1 MDRVRILRALLCP
14 RPREISLVERP
25 APVAAPGAPLVRVKR
40 AGVCGTDLH
49 IFEGTQP
56 YFEYPRVIGHEL
68 AGEIAAVAGPSRFR
82 VGQQVTVLPYVSC
95 GACVACRRG
104 KPNCCQ
110 RINVIGVHSDGGFA
124 DWLATPEDNLVD
136 AEGVGLD
143 AAAMA
148 EFLAIGAHA
157 AWRGA
162 VEPGQKVAVVGAG
175 PIGLATAIFASARG
189 GDVTLLDTRADR
201 LAFAREAIGVD
212 HAVQAG
218 EGARDRLAELTGGD
232 FFDCVFD
239 CTGSPPAM
247 NAGFYLVA
255 HGGAYVL
262 VSNVLGDIDFNDPEF
277 HKRETTLLGSR
288 NATLADF
295 DTVFA
300 ALRSGAIPTGALA
313 THRTSLDDA
322 ARAFPHW
329 LDPAS
334 GVVKALIEI

>member
-1 MDRVRILRALLCP
+1 MRALLCP
-14 RPREISLVERP
+14 SPRKLSLVERP
-25 APVAAPGAPLVRVKR
+25 APVAKPGAPLVRIKR

-68 AGEIAAVAGPSRFR
+68 GGEIAAVAGPSRFR
-82 VGQQVTVLPYVSC
+82 VGQQVAVLPYVSC
-95 GACVACRRG
+95 GGCVACRRG

-110 RINVIGVHSDGGFA
+110 RMNVIGVHSDGGFA
-124 DWLATPEDNLVD
+124 DWLAVPEDNLID
-136 AEGVGLD
+136 AEGVSLD
-143 AAAMA
+143 EAAMA

-157 AWRGA
+157 ALRGA
-162 VEPGQKVAVVGAG
+162 IEPGHKVVVVGAG
-175 PIGLATAIFASARG
+175 PIGLATAIFARSRG

-201 LAFAREAIGVD
+201 LAFARKAIGVD
-212 HAVQAG
+212 RVIEAG
-218 EGARDRLAELTGGD
+218 EGAHDRLEELTGGE

-247 NAGFYLVA
+247 SAGFSLVA

-262 VSNVLGDIDFNDPEF
+262 VSVVLGDIAFSDPEF

-288 NATLADF
+288 NATRADF

-300 ALRSGAIPTGALA
+300 ALRSGAIPTQALV
-313 THRTSLDDA
+313 THRVSLDEA
-322 ARAFPHW
+322 ARIFPHW

>member
-1 MDRVRILRALLCP
+1 LLCP
-14 RPREISLVERP
+14 SPRELSLVERP

-68 AGEIAAVAGPSRFR
+68 GGEIAAVAGPSRFR
-82 VGQQVTVLPYVSC
+82 VGQQVAVLPYISC
-95 GACVACRRG
+95 GDCVACRRG

-110 RINVIGVHSDGGFA
+110 RMNVIGVHSDGGFA
-124 DWLATPEDNLVD
+124 DWLAVPEDNLVD
-136 AEGVGLD
+136 AEGVSLD
-143 AAAMA
+143 EAAMA

-157 AWRGA
+157 ALRGA
-162 VEPGQKVAVVGAG
+162 VESGQKVAVVGAG
-175 PIGLATAIFASARG
+175 PIGLATAIFARARG
-189 GDVTLLDTRADR
+189 GEVTLLDTRADR
-201 LAFAREAIGVD
+201 LVFARAAIGVD
-212 HAVQAG
+212 QAIEAD
-218 EGARDRLAELTGGD
+218 EGARDRLEELTGGD
-232 FFDCVFD
+232 LFDCVFD

-247 NAGFYLVA
+247 NAGFALAA
-255 HGGAYVL
+255 HGGSYVL
-262 VSNVLGDIDFNDPEF
+262 VSVVLGDITFSDPEF

-288 NATLADF
+288 NATRADF

-300 ALRSGAIPTGALA
+300 ALRSGAIPTQALV
-313 THRTSLDDA
+313 THRASLDDA
-322 ARAFPHW
+322 ARVFPHW

>member
-1 MDRVRILRALLCP
+1 LLCP
-14 RPREISLVERP
+14 SPRELSLVERP

-68 AGEIAAVAGPSRFR
+68 GGEIAAVAGPSRFR
-82 VGQQVTVLPYVSC
+82 VGQQVAVLPYISC
-95 GACVACRRG
+95 GDCVACRRG

-110 RINVIGVHSDGGFA
+110 RMNVIGVHSDGGFA
-124 DWLATPEDNLVD
+124 DWLAVPEDNLID
-136 AEGVGLD
+136 AEGVSLD
-143 AAAMA
+143 EAAMA

-157 AWRGA
+157 ALRGA
-162 VEPGQKVAVVGAG
+162 VESGQKVAVVGAG
-175 PIGLATAIFASARG
+175 PIGLATAIFARARG
-189 GDVTLLDTRADR
+189 GEVTLLDTRADR
-201 LAFAREAIGVD
+201 LVFARAAIGVD
-212 HAVQAG
+212 QAIEAD
-218 EGARDRLAELTGGD
+218 EGARDRLEELTGGD
-232 FFDCVFD
+232 LFDCVFD

-247 NAGFYLVA
+247 NAGFALAA
-255 HGGAYVL
+255 HGGSYVL
-262 VSNVLGDIDFNDPEF
+262 VSVVLGDITFSDPEF

-288 NATLADF
+288 NATRADF

-300 ALRSGAIPTGALA
+300 ALRSGAIPTQALV
-313 THRTSLDDA
+313 THRASLDDA
-322 ARAFPHW
+322 ARVFPHW